1 MGPTAIPKCSSGRND
16 AERKTVKGL
25 MCAFASGQ
33 MDPALAEAA
42 EVLIGCVCWSNQ
54 RLLVAV
60 VQATTAFSVVPT
72 DT

>member
-1 MGPTAIPKCSSGRND
+1 
-16 AERKTVKGL
+16 
-25 MCAFASGQ
+25 